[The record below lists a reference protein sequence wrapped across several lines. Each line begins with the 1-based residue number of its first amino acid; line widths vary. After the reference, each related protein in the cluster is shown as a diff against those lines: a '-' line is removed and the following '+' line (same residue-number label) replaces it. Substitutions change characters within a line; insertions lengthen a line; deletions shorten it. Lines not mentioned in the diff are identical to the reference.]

1 MIQIQSHKPTTAELF
16 PFAYQ
21 QDLLK
26 KQSEHFVS
34 NVISDSN
41 IESGFKNMPIDFPSA
56 PAKLPLIV
64 DSKPPQLLIGTY
76 LKRHWRPLLFVLI
89 VGGVATYVYLKS
101 KEGKVKKLAE
111 SQIPRTIYYNL
122 PKKSIYFNKN

>member
-34 NVISDSN
+34 NVISDGN

-56 PAKLPLIV
+56 PTNLPLIV
-64 DSKPPQLLIGTY
+64 DSKPPQLLVGTY
-76 LKRHWRPLLFVLI
+76 LKNNWKPFLVFGI
-89 VGGVATYVYLKS
+89 VVAISITAYFKLKEK
-101 KEGKVKKLAE
+101 KEKKSVE
-111 SQIPRTIYYNL
+111 TKNPKTIKYNL
-122 PKKSIYFNKN
+122 PKKSI

>member
-34 NVISDSN
+34 SALSN
-41 IESGFKNMPIDFPSA
+41 GNFESGYKNMPIEFISA
-56 PAKLPLIV
+56 QDNLPLIV
-64 DSKPPQLLIGTY
+64 NSKPPQLLIGNY
-76 LKRHWRPLLFVLI
+76 LKHHWKPLLVVLI
-89 VGGVATYVYLKS
+89 VGGVATYLCIKS
-101 KEGKVKKLAE
+101 KEKKEKKMAG
-111 SQIPRTIYYNL
+111 SQIPKILYYNL
-122 PKKSIYFNKN
+122 PKK